1 MNTHTNIEEATWL
14 KVHGAY
20 LANLCVTLFKGD
32 VSSKAKCQ
40 ERVCGG
46 GISTIHT
53 SIDDG
58 EHIQWIWEL
67 ITKLANMNQMELNE
81 YDAQYT

>member
-1 MNTHTNIEEATWL
+1 MNTHKTIEETTWL

-20 LANLCVTLFKGD
+20 PANLCVTLFKGD
-32 VSSKAKCQ
+32 VSSVAKCQ

-58 EHIQWIWEL
+58 ENIQWIWKL
-67 ITKLANMNQMELNE
+67 ITKLANMNEMELNE
-81 YDAQYT
+81 YDVQ